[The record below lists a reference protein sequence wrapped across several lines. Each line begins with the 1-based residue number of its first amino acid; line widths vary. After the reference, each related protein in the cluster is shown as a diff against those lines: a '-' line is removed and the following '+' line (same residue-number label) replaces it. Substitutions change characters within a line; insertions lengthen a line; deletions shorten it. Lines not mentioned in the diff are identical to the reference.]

1 MVKYNFLGGCYLMT
15 EAWTYFQ
22 KGGLVM
28 YPLLIASI
36 FVVAIAVE
44 RYLYFKTE
52 DPGKKFV
59 DELVALLRKGQWD
72 EAKTFA
78 QNKKGTFGRILA
90 AAMEK
95 DNADA
100 YSLEAF
106 LETESGIFIAQLR
119 ERLNY
124 LSVIVTMSP
133 LLGLLGT
140 IVGMISAFSIFNMKA
155 GQPMAIT
162 GGIGEALIATATG
175 LCVAIVALTVHS
187 YYAQR
192 LDTVITEMELSF
204 SVLMES
210 VRRGDRK

>member
-1 MVKYNFLGGCYLMT
+1 
-15 EAWTYFQ
+15 
-22 KGGLVM
+22 
-28 YPLLIASI
+28 
-36 FVVAIAVE
+36 
-44 RYLYFKTE
+44 
-52 DPGKKFV
+52 
-59 DELVALLRKGQWD
+59 VALLRKGQWD
-72 EAKTFA
+72 EAKTLA
-78 QNKKGTFGRILA
+78 QNKKGTFGHILT
-90 AAMEK
+90 AAMRK

-155 GQPMAIT
+155 GQPIAIT

-210 VRRGDRK
+210 VLRGDRK

>member
-1 MVKYNFLGGCYLMT
+1 
-15 EAWTYFQ
+15 
-22 KGGLVM
+22 M

-124 LSVIVTMSP
+124 LSVIVTMPKGDAFAPRNSYALAIDFEEKPP
-133 LLGLLGT
+133 LFKVSDSHYAATWLLHPNAPKVT
-140 IVGMISAFSIFNMKA
+140 PPAEILRRYEIFKAFYKDTEEVEVYDECTTCSA
-155 GQPMAIT
+155 G
-162 GGIGEALIATATG
+162 
-175 LCVAIVALTVHS
+175 
-187 YYAQR
+187 
-192 LDTVITEMELSF
+192 
-204 SVLMES
+204 
-210 VRRGDRK
+210 